1 MTDRSN
7 PARPGAASAA
17 ADGSP
22 HWPRLLLNVLL
33 LAGLLY
39 IFLFAIALF
48 GASFKLVGKEFS
60 KQLIATTS
68 NPVIGLMIGL
78 LATSLIQSS
87 SSTTSIVVGMVA
99 GGALTVQGAIPI
111 IMGANMGTTVTNTL
125 VAMTSLNRR
134 TEFQRAFAG
143 ATMHDFFNL
152 MTIAMLFPLEQAT
165 GFLEKT
171 ATWLSLHLV
180 GAEGGQ
186 FPNPVKTAVK
196 PLVKGCQHL
205 LTDNLGL
212 AKAAAAAIMVVLAL
226 AGIFFALTFLTRL
239 LKGLV
244 LSKAEGRF
252 TKSLNK
258 SGLAAMAVGLMVT
271 VGVQSSSIT
280 TSLMVPLIG
289 AGIVPLEAA
298 FAATLGANV
307 GTTVTALL
315 ASLTGTPGAVTVA
328 LVHLLFNISGIL
340 IIYPLGPLRR
350 LPVRLASGLAARTA
364 EKRYY
369 AFLYMVGVFFVMPLV
384 FVLLDRALKGH

>member
-1 MTDRSN
+1 MTDMPPSR
-7 PARPGAASAA
+7 PAGTAPFAGAT
-17 ADGSP
+17 
-22 HWPRLLLNVLL
+22 RILLNILF
-33 LAGLLY
+33 LAALLY
-39 IFLFAIALF
+39 IFLFSIALF
-48 GASFKLVGKEFS
+48 GAAFKLVGKEFS
-60 KQLIATTS
+60 QRLIATTT

-125 VAMTSLNRR
+125 VAMTTLNRR
-134 TEFQRAFAG
+134 SEFQRAFAG

-165 GFLEKT
+165 HYLQRT
-171 ATWLSLHLV
+171 ATWLSTHLV
-180 GAEGGQ
+180 GAEGSQ
-186 FPNPVKTAVK
+186 FPNPVKTVVK
-196 PLVKGCQHL
+196 PLVKFVQHQ
-205 LTDNLGL
+205 LTDGFGLPKGTATIIMVGL
-212 AKAAAAAIMVVLAL
+212 ALL
-226 AGIFFALTFLTRL
+226 GIFFALTFLTRL

-244 LSKAEGRF
+244 LDKAEGGF
-252 TKSLNK
+252 TRNLRK
-258 SGLAAMAVGLMVT
+258 SGLAAMLVGLLIT

-280 TSLMVPLIG
+280 TSLLVPLIG

-328 LVHLLFNISGIL
+328 LVHLLFNISGIV
-340 IIYPLGPLRR
+340 IIYPIGALRRIPLR
-350 LPVRLASGLAARTA
+350 LARGLAAKTA
-364 EKRYY
+364 EKKYY
-369 AFLYMVGVFFVMPLV
+369 AFIYMIGVFFLMPLV
-384 FVLLDRALKGH
+384 FVLLDKVIRGS